1 MAPVIRIDEEVW
13 AWLKTRARPLEDTP
27 NTVLRRLAGIDPP
40 LKPPAAEPMAK
51 LHAPARAHYVML
63 DDDAGDASPASDHPA
78 PPGTKRVT
86 GEWLNRAFKI
96 GARHALYS
104 KHGTVYEQL
113 TQFPGIL
120 CDAGGYVHYDD
131 EAQFTGDERLS
142 IGEKVNVPGGLAS
155 HPRYERFPAAKESM
169 REGRM

>member
-1 MAPVIRIDEEVW
+1 MAPVIRIDDEVW

-27 NTVLRRLAGIDPP
+27 NSVLRRLAGIDPP
-40 LKPPAAEPMAK
+40 LKPPAAEPIAK
-51 LHAPARAHYVML
+51 LHAPARAHYVIL
-63 DDDAGDASPASDHPA
+63 DDDAGDAPSASDHLKPR
-78 PPGTKRVT
+78 GKKRVT

-104 KHGTVYEQL
+104 KHGTVYERL

-131 EAQFTGDERLS
+131 EAQFTGDARLS

-155 HPRYERFPAAKESM
+155 HPRYERFPATA
-169 REGRM
+169 EG